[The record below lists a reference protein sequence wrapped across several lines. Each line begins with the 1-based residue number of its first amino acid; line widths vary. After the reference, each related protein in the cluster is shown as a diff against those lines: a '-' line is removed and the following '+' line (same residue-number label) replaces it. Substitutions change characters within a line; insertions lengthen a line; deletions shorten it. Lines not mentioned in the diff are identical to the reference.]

1 MKTQY
6 EAERPRLTREEH
18 QAVWRRILEASE
30 SPRGGVRRMRLA
42 GAAAGVALAI
52 TGWILVTHHGQ
63 APPGPAMSSFENEDL
78 PETGPSAP
86 LDSPAREPLSSPS
99 TPPEP
104 VRTVGQDRP
113 VAASIPATPSG
124 RAAGSGEGSGS
135 NTPAQATAT
144 SFDSTAMASSGA
156 VTPPDSAS
164 MTSPGPMTPRD
175 STAMAGAG
183 NAEPPPVG
191 PGKTTTIAASRSA
204 GRASAGSIRGIVTGT
219 DGKPLPYVNVV
230 VLGTAWGAM
239 SNQDGL
245 FSIRNVPEGVFAV
258 KAMCIGY
265 SDRLV
270 DSVAVLP
277 ELTASLDIELE
288 QKVVGTMD
296 MVEITAARQLI
307 RLKSTESRH
316 NTNSKNMENLPL
328 DEVSELI
335 GLKAGV
341 VAQGGELHFRG
352 GRSGEEHYLVDAVT
366 ARDLRVGGPA
376 NQTGG
381 NAATPPSPPVVPI
394 TGGSTLPNDEVYD
407 SMYFEHYGV
416 NPFIVTQEDSLSTFA
431 ADVDAASYTLARR
444 YIELGHLPPKDAVR
458 VEEFINFFKQGYPEF
473 QEPDFRILID
483 GAPSAFGDGYHL
495 LRIGLK
501 GRVVDPEH
509 RKPANLTFVIDV
521 SGSMQ
526 REDRLELVKKALE
539 ILIDKLR
546 PDDRVGLIVYGT
558 HARLVLEPTSIGEKG
573 ALLLAIRAL
582 RPEGSTNAE
591 EGLLLGYEMA
601 RRNHDPQKL
610 NRIILCADGVANE
623 GVTSA
628 EAILDRVRRE
638 ADRGIALSTIGFG
651 MGNYNDVLMEK
662 LADRGDGNYYYV
674 DRLDEAA
681 RVFEENL
688 TATLQTIARDVKIQ
702 VAFDPRRVARYRLL
716 GFENRDVADRDF
728 RNDRVDAGEIGAG
741 HEMTALYEVKLIDG
755 VETGRI
761 ATVRV
766 RYARPDGDSV
776 GPPDVRELEG
786 RFDASD
792 FARSF
797 DEAQPR
803 FRLDAAAA
811 ELAEILRHSFWAKE
825 SRLVDV
831 LSIGRRVADEL
842 GEDEDAQAFAKIVER
857 ATGLGERVTP
867 GERVHGARPTQP
879 SPSE

>member
-1 MKTQY
+1 MT
-6 EAERPRLTREEH
+6 AHDST
-18 QAVWRRILEASE
+18 
-30 SPRGGVRRMRLA
+30 GMA
-42 GAAAGVALAI
+42 G
-52 TGWILVTHHGQ
+52 
-63 APPGPAMSSFENEDL
+63 PGND
-78 PETGPSAP
+78 
-86 LDSPAREPLSSPS
+86 
-99 TPPEP
+99 EP
-104 VRTVGQDRP
+104 VTV
-113 VAASIPATPSG
+113 V
-124 RAAGSGEGSGS
+124 
-135 NTPAQATAT
+135 
-144 SFDSTAMASSGA
+144 
-156 VTPPDSAS
+156 
-164 MTSPGPMTPRD
+164 
-175 STAMAGAG
+175 
-183 NAEPPPVG
+183 
-191 PGKTTTIAASRSA
+191 PGKTTTIAAARPA
-204 GRASAGSIRGIVTGT
+204 GRASAGSIRGIVKGT
-219 DGKPLPYVNVV
+219 DGKPLPYVNVM

-239 SNQDGL
+239 SNQDGV

-258 KAMCIGY
+258 KAVCIGY

-307 RLKSTESRH
+307 KMKSTESRH
-316 NTNSKNMENLPL
+316 DIDSKSMENLPI
-328 DEVSELI
+328 DEVSERI

-352 GRSGEEHYLVDAVT
+352 GRSGEVRYQVDGAP
-366 ARDLRVGGPA
+366 VGDPRLGGSASQPA
-376 NQTGG
+376 G
-381 NAATPPSPPVVPI
+381 NAATPPSPPVVPT

-416 NPFIVTQEDSLSTFA
+416 NPFIVTEEDSLSTFA

-458 VEEFINFFKQGYPEF
+458 VEEFINFFQQGYPEF
-473 QEPDFRILID
+473 HEPDFRILID

-526 REDRLELVKKALE
+526 REDRLELVKQALE

-573 ALLLAIRAL
+573 TLLREIRAL
-582 RPEGSTNAE
+582 HPEGSTNAE

-601 RRNHDPQKL
+601 RRNHDPRKL

-702 VAFDPRRVARYRLL
+702 VAFDLRRVARYRLL

-755 VETGRI
+755 VKTGRI

-786 RFDASD
+786 RFDAGD
-792 FARSF
+792 LARSF

-831 LSIGRRVADEL
+831 LSIARRVAGEL
-842 GEDEDAQAFAKIVER
+842 GEDADVQAFAKIVER
-857 ATGLGERVTP
+857 ATGLGERVDP
-867 GERVHGARPTQP
+867 GERDSGARPTQP